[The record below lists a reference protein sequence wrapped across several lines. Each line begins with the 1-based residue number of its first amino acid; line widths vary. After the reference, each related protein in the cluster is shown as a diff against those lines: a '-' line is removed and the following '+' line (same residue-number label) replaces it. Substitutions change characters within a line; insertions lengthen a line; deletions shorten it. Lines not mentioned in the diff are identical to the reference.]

1 MYTSQHTEQPLATG
15 KIRFWNQIRWRL
27 IVAFVL
33 LAVLPMVLVVS
44 ILVSNTLAQIR
55 QQTLTGLEAIA
66 QLKQD
71 QLERWVRDSQS
82 TLEQFPIGAH
92 KTLLNDSL
100 VSFEEGDFSQ
110 TEQQTLESLF
120 VQATAASSFFEEMF
134 VYSPEGVILASS
146 SPVQTGKLV
155 VNQPYYTD
163 NLADLAQSSYQT
175 PYYDLSVG
183 RLTMVLTHP
192 LLDERTGEP
201 IGVLA
206 GRLDLSTLGEIMLER
221 TGLGETGETYLV
233 SAESNYL
240 LTPSRFESDGY
251 PQERA
256 YRSLGIDAALAG
268 NNGSGLYPDYRRP
281 GVPVLGVYRWL
292 PELQVA
298 LLSEIDTEEAFAPA
312 ETVRNLGVAITAV
325 AAISAAIL
333 GYMVTQQISRPIL
346 SLTDVTSQIA
356 AGDLSQQANI
366 KDSTEI
372 GLLAHAFN
380 SMTEQ
385 LRGLIGGLEQRVAE
399 RTYALVV
406 SAEVGSNIAQKIN
419 DLDELMAYAVEHISR
434 RFDVYYTQIY
444 LVDVTGKFL
453 DLRVGTGSVGKELV
467 KRGHRLPVG
476 PGSINGTAAAEK
488 RTILVKDTQNNPLH
502 KPNPLLPQTRL
513 ELCVPLIAGDKL
525 VGILNMQSDTPYS
538 FSQEDVPALE
548 VMAVQLAIAVENARL
563 FQESLDIKEQLEAQ
577 IRQNVTQSW
586 ERYLDA
592 IHQDEMVGY
601 RYEAGKVVAVKK
613 AAMSISGM
621 ESQAVVAA
629 PMAAPMAAPVA
640 APVAVAG
647 KPVGSIAVED
657 MDLAHWSEADEVI
670 IHSVAAQV
678 GQRIENLR
686 LLEEATRYRQEAE
699 EASRR
704 LLREG
709 WQTFQEEHAVSGF
722 VYDHQAVRP
731 LAEVTAVTP
740 APLHAPLLVQGEQV
754 GVLEVADVAAV
765 DAKTEVL
772 LTAVAARLS
781 AHLEN
786 LRLTWQTEHALAQS
800 QARGQELAVLNE
812 MSRALSAQQNVDGV
826 VEIVYEYTARLMDAS
841 NFYVALYDSAQDE
854 IEFVMDITKGQTR
867 WHSGKRRAGNGL
879 TEHLLRT
886 RQPLLMP
893 NNIRQHLERLG
904 ITAIGGEAQS
914 WLGVPMIIGDQAI
927 GVIGLQSYTTP
938 DVYSEQHLRLLT
950 AISSQ
955 AAIAIESARLFEQV
969 QSRARQEQILREVTA
984 RVFTAVDAESILRA
998 TAQEIHQHLG
1008 LEAFIY
1014 LEEEIQPDT
1023 AVAVSGNGHN

>member
-1 MYTSQHTEQPLATG
+1 MQTSQHMEQPPVAG
-15 KIRFWNQIRWRL
+15 QVRFWNQIRWRL

-44 ILVSNTLAQIR
+44 IIVSNTITQIR

-82 TLEQFPIGAH
+82 ALEQFPIGAH
-92 KTLLNDSL
+92 ETLLNNSL
-100 VSFEEGDFSQ
+100 VSFSAGEFAE
-110 TEQQTLESLF
+110 TEQRSLERLF
-120 VQATAASSFFEEMF
+120 IQATTASTLFDELFL
-134 VYSPEGVILASS
+134 YSPDGVILASS
-146 SPVQTGKLV
+146 LPVQTGKLV

-163 NLADLAQSSYQT
+163 DLAGLAQSSYQT

-183 RLTMVLTHP
+183 GLTMVLTHP
-192 LLDERTGEP
+192 LLDEQTGEP

-206 GRLDLSTLGEIMLER
+206 GRLDLSTLRDIMLER

-240 LTPSRFESDGY
+240 LTPSRFEGDGY

-256 YRSLGIDAALAG
+256 YRSLGIDEALAG

-292 PELQVA
+292 PDLQVA

-312 ETVRNLGVAITAV
+312 ETARNLGVAITAV
-325 AAISAAIL
+325 AAIGAAIL
-333 GYMVTQQISRPIL
+333 GYIVTQRISRPIL
-346 SLTDVTSQIA
+346 SLTDVALQIA

-372 GLLAHAFN
+372 GLLARAFN

-385 LRGLIGGLEQRVAE
+385 LRGLISGLEQRVAE

-406 SAEVGSNIAQKIN
+406 SAEVGSNISQKIN
-419 DLDELMAYAVEHISR
+419 DLDELLAYAVAHISQ
-434 RFDVYYTQIY
+434 RFNVYYTQIY

-467 KRGHRLPVG
+467 KRGHRLSVG
-476 PGSINGTAAAEK
+476 AGSINGTAAAEK
-488 RTILVKDTQNNPLH
+488 RTILVKDTENNPLH
-502 KPNPLLPQTRL
+502 KANPLLPQTRL

-525 VGILNMQSDTPYS
+525 VGVLNMQSDTPYS
-538 FSQEDVPALE
+538 FSEEDVPALE

-563 FQESLDIKEQLEAQ
+563 LQESLDIKEQLESQ
-577 IRQNVTQSW
+577 IRENVTQSW
-586 ERYLDA
+586 GRYLDG
-592 IHQDEMVGY
+592 IHQNELIGY
-601 RYEAGKVVAVKK
+601 RYEAGKVIEIEN
-613 AAMSISGM
+613 AAIPGAGKEM
-621 ESQAVVAA
+621 Q
-629 PMAAPMAAPVA
+629 APVAA
-640 APVAVAG
+640 APVAVVG
-647 KPVGSIAVED
+647 KAVGSIAVAD
-657 MDLAHWSEADEVI
+657 IDLVHWSEADQSI
-670 IHSVAAQV
+670 IHSVAEQI

-709 WQTFQEEHAVSGF
+709 WQTFQEERTVTGFAYDHHAVT
-722 VYDHQAVRP
+722 P
-731 LAEVTAVTP
+731 LADTTAVTET
-740 APLHAPLLVQGEQV
+740 ALQTPLLVQGEPI
-754 GVLEVADVAAV
+754 GVLELADMAAADAKA
-765 DAKTEVL
+765 DAKTMEL

-800 QARGQELAVLNE
+800 QARGQELTALNE

-841 NFYVALYDSAQDE
+841 NFYVALYNPALDE

-867 WHSGKRRAGNGL
+867 WHSGKRRFGNGL
-879 TEHLLRT
+879 TEYLLRS

-893 NNIRQHLERLG
+893 NNIRQYLEKLG

-938 DVYSEQHLRLLT
+938 DVYNEQHLRLLT

-998 TAQEIHQHLG
+998 AAQEINHHLG
-1008 LEAFIY
+1008 LETFIY
-1014 LEEEIQPDT
+1014 LEDQMEPDT
-1023 AVAVSGNGHN
+1023 AVVAGGNGHT